1 MSCAGGSL
9 ALSPRHPHVFLSPN
23 RAGAPMTQSHHPTEI
38 TLHRERRVLEL
49 AFDDGARFQL
59 PCEYL
64 RVYSPSADVA
74 GYHNKTPT
82 LQVGKEQ
89 VNISDIVQVGLY
101 AVKLYFDDR
110 HKSGLYTWNY
120 LYDLGVNYAQ
130 NWADYLAR
138 LEQAGHRRQA

>member
-1 MSCAGGSL
+1 
-9 ALSPRHPHVFLSPN
+9 
-23 RAGAPMTQSHHPTEI
+23 MTQSHHPTEI

-110 HKSGLYTWNY
+110 HKSGVYTWNY

>member
-1 MSCAGGSL
+1 
-9 ALSPRHPHVFLSPN
+9 
-23 RAGAPMTQSHHPTEI
+23 MTQSHHPTEI

-120 LYDLGVNYAQ
+120 LYDLGVNYVQ